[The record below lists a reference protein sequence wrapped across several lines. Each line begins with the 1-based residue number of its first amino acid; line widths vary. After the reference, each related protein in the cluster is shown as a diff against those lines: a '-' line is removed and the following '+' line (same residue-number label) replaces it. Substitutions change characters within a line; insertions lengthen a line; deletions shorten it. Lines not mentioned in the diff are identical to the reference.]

1 MYFTIWTNTFS
12 NLDKYILQLRQIHS
26 VLVQRGKEG
35 RPNTRLGDGW
45 PQPGFWIHWISDHS
59 RDSRPEVMAWC
70 QRVFWLWG
78 VIFSI
83 FNTGQLLIWISNRLM
98 NNTNTLNIRKETTFR
113 KWWSDAGK
121 LSVFW
126 VFLLSLARSMP
137 GVGYLSTTILF
148 LTKSMNNLNKFPKT
162 HSSLSIL

>member
-1 MYFTIWTNTFS
+1 MDKYIFYFG
-12 NLDKYILQLRQIHS
+12 KYILQLRQIHS

-45 PQPGFWIHWISDHS
+45 PQPGFWIHWISDQS

-70 QRVFWLWG
+70 QRVFWLSG

-98 NNTNTLNIRKETTFR
+98 NNINTLNIRKETTFR
-113 KWWSDAGK
+113 KWWSDAGE
-121 LSVFW
+121 LSGF
-126 VFLLSLARSMP
+126 FLLSFAHSMS

-148 LTKSMNNLNKFPKT
+148 LTESMNNLNIFTKT
-162 HSSLSIL
+162 SSSLSIL